1 MQLHEPGLLTIIMN
15 ATVSP
20 LRTSSARNRFFIDG
34 YQFQPTKLTFH
45 SVIPNIVFIIT
56 DILQVILNILIAIL
70 NILHVILN
78 EVKNLLCKFAPVNDL
93 TMELFYSRDIEG
105 GICRL
110 DQDESGHCIKVLR
123 HRAGDEI
130 SVIDGCGTLCRC
142 RITVDSPKGV
152 EAMVLSSEEGW
163 GGHPYR
169 LHMAVCPTKNN
180 DRYEWFAEKA
190 CEIGLDEISPV
201 IGEHSERR
209 VFKTARL
216 EKILVSA
223 AKQSLKGAVPAVN
236 EPVSVKEFI
245 QAGQDCGSLK
255 LIAYCFEDEN
265 VPRRSIKEVLA
276 GYEGEEIVILIGPE
290 GDFSRTEA
298 ELALSNGFIP
308 VHLGASRL
316 RTETAALTAVS
327 AVYFQHM

>member
-1 MQLHEPGLLTIIMN
+1 
-15 ATVSP
+15 
-20 LRTSSARNRFFIDG
+20 
-34 YQFQPTKLTFH
+34 
-45 SVIPNIVFIIT
+45 
-56 DILQVILNILIAIL
+56 
-70 NILHVILN
+70 
-78 EVKNLLCKFAPVNDL
+78 
-93 TMELFYSRDIEG
+93 MELFYSRDIEG

-110 DQDESGHCIKVLR
+110 DQDESGHCVKVLR

-130 SVIDGCGTLCRC
+130 SVIDGCGTLYRC
-142 RITVDSPKGV
+142 RITSDSPKGV

-190 CEIGLDEISPV
+190 CEIGMDEVSPV

-209 VFKTARL
+209 VFKTARI

-223 AKQSLKGAVPAVN
+223 AKQSLKAAVPAVN
-236 EPVSVKEFI
+236 EPVSVREFI
-245 QAGQDCGSLK
+245 ETYGSTDPDTAPAPLR

-276 GYEGEEIVILIGPE
+276 GYEGSEIIVLIGPE
-290 GDFSRTEA
+290 GDFSRAEA
-298 ELALSNGFIP
+298 ELALARGFVP

-327 AVYFQHM
+327 AVYFRHM